1 MRKKLS
7 GEWSQHVITSKIT
20 SDYHRRALMVSSQS
34 GLPLMVHHS
43 FSTVP
48 LSGCDDSKLQCSL
61 NVIYHHFASGLGVP
75 GSLNKGDILTHLYH
89 GFESTIIDTSSNT
102 LHPSVSLAK
111 SRGVCLDIGH
121 GMGGFSWKVAEIAIK
136 SGAWPDTI
144 STDLHTESTNGP
156 AYDLP
161 TVMTK
166 MLHLGMPL
174 YEVIKAVTSTPAT
187 IVNCLD
193 EFGTLSVGSWADIT
207 VLKLQ
212 SCDTMLEDCQ
222 MAMRRVTKRLI
233 PVATWRKGETAEIKE
248 LHKEW
253 PKTSEEYISLQS
265 RERDILVVK
274 AV

>member
-1 MRKKLS
+1 M
-7 GEWSQHVITSKIT
+7 
-20 SDYHRRALMVSSQS
+20 
-34 GLPLMVHHS
+34 P
-43 FSTVP
+43 
-48 LSGCDDSKLQCSL
+48 
-61 NVIYHHFASGLGVP
+61 
-75 GSLNKGDILTHLYH
+75 
-89 GFESTIIDTSSNT
+89 SNI
-102 LHPSVSLAK
+102 LHPSVPLAK
-111 SRGVCLDIGH
+111 ARGVCFDIGH

-174 YEVIKAVTSTPAT
+174 YEVIKAVTITPAT
-187 IVNCLD
+187 IVNCQHQ
-193 EFGTLSVGSWADIT
+193 FGTLSPGSLADIT

-212 SCDTMLEDCQ
+212 TCDTMLEDCQ

-233 PVATWRKGETAEIKE
+233 PIAAWRKGETVEIKE

-253 PKTSEEYISLQS
+253 PNTTKEYISLQS
-265 RERDILVVK
+265 SERDILVVK